1 MGVVGLVLKQFISL
15 LKRQPRQYLFDG
27 KLMSNQWV
35 FWLIVVGLALVVTSH
50 IVPFWFDIVNKILL
64 VIGIVFIL
72 IGVFRLMSME
82 WLPVLEVPE
91 MGFKAER
98 KANKIRRNFT
108 PDLLVNHL
116 SLGQHFQKGYKLPIV
131 YSYVSPDL
139 NSGWIKIENLGVA
152 SKLDR
157 DALKTDI
164 SGAVLLGSLS
174 KYVIED
180 SYFDNDKR
188 WLTFNFENVDV
199 DHNFYVKNNNYKPFV
214 SENPH
219 VIQLN
224 DRLAWTDVHL
234 MIVGTSGSGK
244 SKMIEYIL
252 NVADLQGWEISFNS
266 GKSDVLTKKYAGRW
280 SGKSDVEEIVKVAE
294 HYVQVMERRLKQ
306 IEKANVDSYED
317 TNLRN
322 VLVVFDELL
331 DVNST
336 LDKDQ
341 SKRWN
346 AAIKKLSGKSRSAGL
361 RLIIASQHGTVT
373 GLVGTDARVNFQ
385 NAIILGRSANDGSQ
399 RQFVMP
405 GYELENAKYG
415 KGEGLAYF
423 PNSEFYAEPKRY
435 TTPWIE

>member
-50 IVPFWFDIVNKILL
+50 IVPFWFDIINKILI
-64 VIGIVFIL
+64 VIGIIFIL
-72 IGVFRLMSME
+72 IGAFRLMSME

-91 MGFKAER
+91 MGFKAQH

-116 SLGQHFQKGYKLPIV
+116 GLGQHFKKGYKLPSV
-131 YSYVSPDL
+131 YAYVAPDL

-214 SENPH
+214 SDNRH
-219 VIQLN
+219 AIRLN
-224 DRLAWTDVHL
+224 DRLSWDELHL
-234 MIVGTSGSGK
+234 ALVATSGSGK
-244 SKMIEYIL
+244 TKLIEYITS
-252 NVADLQGWEISFNS
+252 VAELQGWEISFNS
-266 GKSDVLTKKYAGRW
+266 AKPDVLTRKYSGRW
-280 SGKSDVEEIVKVAE
+280 SGKSDPEEIIAVAE
-294 HYVQVMERRLKQ
+294 HYVKVMERRLKQ
-306 IEKANVDSYED
+306 IEKANVDSYLD
-317 TNLRN
+317 TNLKDT
-322 VLVVFDELL
+322 LIIFDELL
-331 DVNST
+331 DFNSS
-336 LDKDQ
+336 LDKDLK
-341 SKRWN
+341 KRWD
-346 AAIKKLSGKSRSAGL
+346 AAIKKLSGKSRSAGF
-361 RLIIASQHGTVT
+361 RIIISSQHGTIT
-373 GLVGTDARVNFQ
+373 GLVPTDVRVNFA
-385 NAIILGRSANDGSQ
+385 NVIMLGRSANIGTE

>member
-1 MGVVGLVLKQFISL
+1 
-15 LKRQPRQYLFDG
+15 
-27 KLMSNQWV
+27 MSNQWV
-35 FWLIVVGLALVVTSH
+35 FWLIVVGLVLVVTSH
-50 IVPFWFDIVNKILL
+50 IVPFWFDIINKILL
-64 VIGIVFIL
+64 VIGMVFIL
-72 IGVFRLMSME
+72 IGIFRVLSME

-91 MGFKAER
+91 MGFKAQH

-116 SLGQHFQKGYKLPIV
+116 GLGQHFKKGYKLPSV
-131 YSYVSPDL
+131 HAYMASDL
-139 NSGWIKIENLGVA
+139 SSGWIKIENLAVA

-180 SYFDNDKR
+180 SFFDDDKR

-199 DHNFYVKNNNYKPFV
+199 NHNFVVQENDYKPFV
-214 SENPH
+214 SENRH
-219 VIQLN
+219 VIRLN

-244 SKMIEYIL
+244 SKLIEYIL

-266 GKSDVLTKKYAGRW
+266 GKSDVLTKKYAAHW
-280 SGKSDVEEIVKVAE
+280 SGKSDVEEIVTVAE

-317 TNLRN
+317 TNLRDI
-322 VLVVFDELL
+322 LVVFDELL

-405 GYELENAKYG
+405 GFDMDNAKYPRG
-415 KGEGLAYF
+415 TGLAFF

-435 TTPWIE
+435 VTPWLEEK